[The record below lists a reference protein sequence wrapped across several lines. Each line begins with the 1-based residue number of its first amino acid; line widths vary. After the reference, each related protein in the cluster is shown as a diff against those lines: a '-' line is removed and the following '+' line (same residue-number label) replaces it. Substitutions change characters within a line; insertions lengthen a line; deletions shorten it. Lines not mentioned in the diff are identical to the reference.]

1 MQVKPVAS
9 PAQIQEAPS
18 NAASAKARAIAAFN
32 QAAQGQSQEA
42 PVQDPTRVS
51 PEEMTAISTTS
62 AGQSDTVETEAPVV
76 EETPK
81 EAPKAED
88 TQLSKQFAQL
98 ARQEKALRAKQMQ
111 ADQALKAREQ
121 ALAAREAAIAA
132 KDQEYSQG
140 YVSKDR
146 LKADALQVLAEAGL
160 NYDELV
166 QQVIN
171 GQTPSDPRVSS
182 EIKALK
188 AELAAIKA
196 QNEDSKKSYA
206 NQQAEQYQAA
216 VKQIQLDTKA
226 LVNSD
231 PAFETIKA
239 TNSIRDVVDLI
250 TQTYD
255 KDGILLSVEEAAQ
268 QVEDYLV
275 EEAMKFTKI
284 DKIKKRLAE
293 NASKSQQQ
301 AKAQTPAKP
310 AQQPQTMKTLTNA
323 SSSTRQLSA
332 KERAI
337 LAFKGELKS

>member
-9 PAQIQEAPS
+9 QHHVAPTQPS
-18 NAASAKARAIAAFN
+18 NQAQAKARAVAAFN
-32 QAAQGQSQEA
+32 QGSQQAQET
-42 PVQDPTRVS
+42 PVLNPTQVS
-51 PEEMTAISTTS
+51 PEEMTAI
-62 AGQSDTVETEAPVV
+62 AGQSTTEEIQVA
-76 EETPK
+76 EETAEVVQ

-88 TQLSKQFAQL
+88 TALSKQFAQL
-98 ARQEKALRAKQMQ
+98 ARQEKALRARQQQ
-111 ADQALKAREQ
+111 ADQAMRAREDALKARE
-121 ALAAREAAIAA
+121 AAISA

-146 LKADALQVLAEAGL
+146 IKAEALQVLAEAGVP
-160 NYDELV
+160 YDDIV
-166 QQVIN
+166 QQMIN
-171 GQTPSDPRVSS
+171 GQTPSDPRLNA
-182 EIKALK
+182 EIKALRN
-188 AELAAIKA
+188 ELAAIKA
-196 QNEDSKKSYA
+196 DRETTQKSYQEG
-206 NQQAEQYQAA
+206 QQQQYQAA
-216 VKQIQLDTKA
+216 VKQIELDART
-226 LVNSD
+226 LVKSD
-231 PAFETIKA
+231 PNFETIRA
-239 TNSIRDVVDLI
+239 TNSIKDVVELI

-255 KDGILLSVEEAAQ
+255 KDGVLLSVEEAAQ

-301 AKAQTPAKP
+301 AKPQTQAKP
-310 AQQPQTMKTLTNA
+310 AQQTQQMKTLTNA